1 MWRNIRQA
9 GARNRIAMSVVALL
23 LTLPF
28 ASAQAQSEWRQRP
41 DYSGGSDAGR
51 AQRDDDGRAGRW
63 RGQSGEAT
71 RAARPSRA
79 QDGWRDYH
87 EPRRFPGEARPR
99 PPGPPPYHPPRPRPR
114 PGPDGAYYPS
124 PAWGPAPWRQPGYP
138 APVYL
143 DEDDDA
149 VDMSPAP
156 QPRRRAPARAAPE
169 KAVAPPK
176 PPRRPPPV
184 VAPPAPPA
192 PARADSGVPAAGET
206 RFAPREVLVTLAT
219 SAGAPAAEPLAR
231 DLARRQRL
239 RLLTMRPLALTGVL
253 LVRYQIPD
261 QRTVSAVITLL
272 ERDSRVLSAQPNYLY
287 TLTQAETPQAETPQ
301 AETPQAAE
309 ARKEAPQAEMSG
321 TGAPGTGAA
330 QPATTQGATPSHGG
344 LAASQYGLERLRAG
358 VAQVSAKGAGVL
370 TAVIDSGVDGKHREL
385 AGAVAQAIDVT
396 QAGAGGAPAD
406 AHGTAIAGIIAARD
420 QMSGVAPGAQLVAI
434 RAFAP
439 AAGKTPGEKA
449 AASSRG
455 AHGSSLT
462 VILALEAAAQ
472 AKARVVNMSFAGPR
486 DPLLS
491 KALAAAAGKGMIL
504 IAAVGNDG
512 PEAPPAW
519 PAADPN
525 VIAVTA
531 TDASDQRVAVTS
543 RGPHVAVA
551 APGADIIGPTPG
563 NAYQFSTG
571 SSMAAAHVTGAV
583 ALLLE
588 TNPALTPSE
597 ARKILTETAKD
608 LGPAGR
614 DADTGAGLVD
624 AGAAVD
630 AARKMTTAEKTSSA
644 Q

>member
-1 MWRNIRQA
+1 MWRDIRQA

-28 ASAQAQSEWRQRP
+28 AGAQAQSEWRQRP

-63 RGQSGEAT
+63 RGQSGDAP

-79 QDGWRDYH
+79 QDGWRDHH

-99 PPGPPPYHPPRPRPR
+99 PPGPLPYHQPHHPPRPRPR
-114 PGPDGAYYPS
+114 PGPDGAYYPP

-149 VDMSPAP
+149 VDMPPAP

-231 DLARRQRL
+231 DLARSQRL
-239 RLLTMRPLALTGVL
+239 RLLTIRPLALTGVL

-287 TLTQAETPQAETPQ
+287 TLTQAETSQP
-301 AETPQAAE
+301 AAS
-309 ARKEAPQAEMSG
+309 RNEAPQAETSRTG
-321 TGAPGTGAA
+321 TAGAGAA
-330 QPATTQGATPSHGG
+330 QPATTQGATPPTPSRGG

-449 AASSRG
+449 AASHNG

-504 IAAVGNDG
+504 VAAVGNDG

-531 TDASDQRVAVTS
+531 TDASDQRVAVAN

-630 AARKMTTAEKTSSA
+630 AARKMTAPETTSSA